1 MESWLTGK
9 QKEVNETVNRVEQ
22 RKITA
27 EESSKAGKDTSKK
40 LTGET
45 SNWKEDLETR
55 KKRLEEK
62 KEGDLAACESNCP
75 KGSKKHLDELFSFTG
90 VFRTLKNIYDGFF

>member
-9 QKEVNETVNRVEQ
+9 QDEVTETVNRVKQ

-27 EESSKAGKDTSKK
+27 EESSKTGKQTSDK
-40 LTGET
+40 LAEET
-45 SNWKEDLETR
+45 SDWKKDLEKR
-55 KKRLEEK
+55 KQRLEEK

-75 KGSKKHLDELFSFTG
+75 KGSKKI
-90 VFRTLKNIYDGFF
+90 FR